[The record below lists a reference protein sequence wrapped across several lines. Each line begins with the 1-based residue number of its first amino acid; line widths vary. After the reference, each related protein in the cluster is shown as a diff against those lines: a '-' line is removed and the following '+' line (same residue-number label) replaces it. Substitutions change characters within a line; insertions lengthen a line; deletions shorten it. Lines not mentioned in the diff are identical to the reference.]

1 MREIYFPD
9 FKSGEVLAYYG
20 CYQIGNMLA
29 QFFNVFNEQIKNK
42 KMIILKK
49 ITTGV
54 TVLILA
60 ITMATSCSNDKKDE
74 KEIAEEVNEA
84 NLDRKE
90 EKDAQHLVDAYSG
103 GMFEIKAS
111 ENAALNASSA
121 EVKKIATMMVEAHGK
136 MNLEIEKLAATKSV
150 VLAQDLTDDQRKD
163 LEKLTEKTGLDYDKA
178 YISKMKDKHEDALS
192 MLNKISEKCDDAEVK
207 AWAQTT
213 APEVSSHL
221 EMIKAA
227 DENLK
232 NKK

>member
-1 MREIYFPD
+1 M
-9 FKSGEVLAYYG
+9 
-20 CYQIGNMLA
+20 NT
-29 QFFNVFNEQIKNK
+29 
-42 KMIILKK
+42 LKK
-49 ITTGV
+49 ITGYFTALS
-54 TVLILA
+54 LIL
-60 ITMATSCSNDKKDE
+60 TLTTSCSNTKDE
-74 KEIAEEVNEA
+74 KEFAEEVNEA
-84 NLDRKE
+84 NLDKKE
-90 EKDAQHLVDAYSG
+90 EKGAQHLVDAYSG

-136 MNLEIEKLAATKSV
+136 MNLEIEKLASTKGVTLAT
-150 VLAQDLTDDQRKD
+150 DLTDDQRKD
-163 LEKLTEKTGLDYDKA
+163 LEKLTEKTGIDYDKA

-192 MLNKISEKCDDAEVK
+192 MLNKISEKCDDAEIK
-207 AWAQTT
+207 SWAQTT